1 MTAMQLNAALHR
13 ELSFIV
19 TDSTMME
26 RALKSLRQIRR
37 EWKSEHKPIDP
48 EFAKIPEEFRC
59 DPYEIS
65 PSGDPYF
72 ADKRNVEYVR
82 KRLEESQDSD
92 PSTLVRTKNR
102 DEIEKLIDEL

>member
-13 ELSFIV
+13 ELSYIV

-26 RALKSLRQIRR
+26 RALKSLRKIRR
-37 EWKSEHKPIDP
+37 EWKAEHKLLDP
-48 EFAKIPEEFRC
+48 EIAKIPEEYRC

-65 PSGDPYF
+65 PSGDPFF

-82 KRLEESQDSD
+82 KRLEEAQNSD
-92 PSTLVRTKNR
+92 PSTLVRTTNR
-102 DEIEKLIDEL
+102 EEIEKLIESL